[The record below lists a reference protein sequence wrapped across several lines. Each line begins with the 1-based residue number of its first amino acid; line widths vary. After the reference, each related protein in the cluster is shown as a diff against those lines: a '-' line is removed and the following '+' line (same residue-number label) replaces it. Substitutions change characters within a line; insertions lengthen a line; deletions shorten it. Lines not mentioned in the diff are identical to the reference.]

1 MDNKKIE
8 IRNTLG
14 FVMFEYE
21 CEDNTMKKTV
31 ENAVKHHVDLS
42 NANLCGADLT
52 NANLTNIKACNAT
65 FRDAVLKNA
74 VLDNGILVNTDFVRT
89 DLINTSFRMAN
100 VSLGNFISASMQN
113 TVFSYADIYNARFES
128 NITGAVFSNC
138 KGYKHMFEYREG
150 IPMNCPSDGAFIGW
164 KIIMDDYSNIYLVKL
179 QIPEDAR
186 RSSSFGRKCRCD
198 KAKVLEIK
206 NMRTGE
212 LVSSVVNDSYYKP
225 TRYTCNEMVYPDSF
239 DENRWI
245 ECSNGIHFFI
255 NKDEALNYGWF
266 F

>member
-1 MDNKKIE
+1 MI
-8 IRNTLG
+8 
-14 FVMFEYE
+14 FEYE
-21 CEDNTMKKTV
+21 CAGNTLKKTV
-31 ENAVKHHVDLS
+31 EEAVRNHIVLS

-52 NANLTNIKACNAT
+52 NANLTGIKACNAT

-74 VLDNGILVNTDFVRT
+74 VLDNGILLNTDFVRT
-89 DLINTSFRMAN
+89 DLTNASFRMAN
-100 VSLGNFISASMQN
+100 VSHGNFMSASMHN
-113 TVFSYADIYNARFES
+113 TIFSYTDIYYTRFET
-128 NITGAVFSNC
+128 NVTGAVFSNC
-138 KGYKHMFEYREG
+138 KGYQHMFEYREG

-164 KIIMDDYSNIYLVKL
+164 KTIMDDHNRMYLVKL

-206 NMRTGE
+206 NMKTGE
-212 LVSSVVNDSYYKP
+212 LVNEVINNSYYKS
-225 TRYTCNEMVYPDSF
+225 TRYTCNKMVYPDSF

-255 NKDEALNYGWF
+255 NRDEALNYGWF